1 MIHRSITV
9 IRDSL
14 IISLAAR
21 GELVEPRRSR
31 FDKLSVSG
39 LLNTLVFIGAMF
51 LALSACAPAAGQ
63 PPAASSQ
70 APGQAVGP
78 ADATIAQSGSG
89 AAPSG
94 GVRYTIASGQSEARY
109 RIREQLVEL
118 SLPSDAV
125 GSTKALSGSLTFAAD
140 GSIVKDLSKFELDA
154 STFKSDKDLRDNFLR
169 RSVLQTGQ
177 FPKISFVPTEV
188 KGLPSPLPTT
198 GEHAFQITGDL
209 TVRSATTP
217 VTWQATASFSGQD
230 VMVKASTSL
239 TFADIKLQKPS
250 VPVLLSV
257 QDIIKLELEATLT
270 RAV

>member
-1 MIHRSITV
+1 MIHRSIT
-9 IRDSL
+9 
-14 IISLAAR
+14 II
-21 GELVEPRRSR
+21 
-31 FDKLSVSG
+31 
-39 LLNTLVFIGAMF
+39 IGAAL

-78 ADATIAQSGSG
+78 AAATTAQSGSS

-94 GVRYTIASGQSEARY
+94 GVKFTIVSDQSEARY
-109 RIREQLVEL
+109 RVREQLVEL

-140 GSIVKDLSKFELDA
+140 GNIVKDLSRFEIDA
-154 STFKSDKDLRDNFLR
+154 ASFRSDKDLRDNFLR
-169 RSVLQTGQ
+169 RTVLQTGQ

-188 KGLPSPLPTT
+188 KGLPSPLPTS
-198 GEHAFQITGDL
+198 GEHAIQITGDL
-209 TVRSATTP
+209 TVRNATTP

-230 VMVKASTSL
+230 VMVKANTSL

-270 RAV
+270 KAA